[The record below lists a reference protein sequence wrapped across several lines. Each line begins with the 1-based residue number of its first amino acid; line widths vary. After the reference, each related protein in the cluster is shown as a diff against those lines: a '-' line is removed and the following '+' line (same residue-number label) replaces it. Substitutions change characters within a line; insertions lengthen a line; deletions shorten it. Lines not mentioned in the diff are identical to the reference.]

1 MAKKQKDIRPF
12 FPLRF
17 EITDTLEALSHEIL
31 MCLQAMET
39 AVELGG
45 MNDPGKKILQERID
59 CLKKV
64 CMSKEEQ

>member
-31 MCLQAMET
+31 MTLQAMET

-45 MNDPGKKILQERID
+45 MNEPGKQILQERIVG
-59 CLKKV
+59 LKKV
-64 CMSKEEQ
+64 CMTEDGQ